1 MNKSNSY
8 FECPPYPDGKYYKEW
23 CINFDKKI
31 CFITI
36 NKNAGSSIRE
46 GLKCHGFNNVLVDY
60 QYLSRYLYLLGGFKF
75 YTFVRDPDQRY
86 ISGLSEFLFLYYK
99 KFNEDYIEKN
109 LKEDKF
115 IFDHHTIPQS
125 DNIIDGTHV
134 FKLDSNISDTIST
147 LINESV
153 YIPLL
158 NSSNIKINFS
168 AQFDFCAKMHERYC
182 LNNQAYMNLYQ
193 RDFEYVSSCGGI

>member
-1 MNKSNSY
+1 M
-8 FECPPYPDGKYYKEW
+8 
-23 CINFDKKI
+23 
-31 CFITI
+31 
-36 NKNAGSSIRE
+36 
-46 GLKCHGFNNVLVDY
+46 
-60 QYLSRYLYLLGGFKF
+60 
-75 YTFVRDPDQRY
+75 
-86 ISGLSEFLFLYYK
+86 FLYYK

-168 AQFDFCAKMHERYC
+168 TQFDFCAKMHERYC

-193 RDFEYVSSCGGI
+193 RDFEYVSSCRGI